1 MDAVCPCWLKKL
13 VEKRGKGGGGDPFA
27 QGWTH
32 TDRRIRRFFQKPVAS
47 VVVVSFLD
55 IEPHE
60 LSRSSFSAGG
70 LQCTSLSSAD
80 KKVTASI

>member
-32 TDRRIRRFFQKPVAS
+32 TDRRIRRFFSKTGGKRSGCVLFGHRAS
-47 VVVVSFLD
+47 RAQ
-55 IEPHE
+55 PQQ
-60 LSRSSFSAGG
+60 
-70 LQCTSLSSAD
+70 LQRWRVEMCICEWW
-80 KKVTASI
+80 V